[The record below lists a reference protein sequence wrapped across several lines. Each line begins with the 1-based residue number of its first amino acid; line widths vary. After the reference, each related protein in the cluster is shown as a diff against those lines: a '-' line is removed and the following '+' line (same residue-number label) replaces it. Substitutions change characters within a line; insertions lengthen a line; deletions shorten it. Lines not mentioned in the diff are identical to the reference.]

1 MSAYSEYSLN
11 IAIAEFFSQTYSIYA
26 GPEFEFVIQFRLKSL
41 ILESETVTH
50 GKEPLFVYIM
60 NRIQGI
66 SYLDFVLT
74 DCFSEN
80 SDKNFIWR
88 KTLMSDVAR
97 FFTLS
102 WEAPQ
107 EVNSDYRENLRRTY
121 TKDLQLLLHC
131 LPQRFH
137 QIIRKCLDSMDAF
150 LSLPMALLH
159 RDFAICDIMNLHSLQ
174 ALTGAL
180 HLKNGWRRFEGYE
193 ALPDTFSS
201 TFQDQVGNL
210 SAESMKTINTAR
222 IIGLLRSRG
231 FTKRVVNMRPATSIR
246 DDETGRYNMIY
257 LDSFL
262 VNQTHSGYKVR

>member
-1 MSAYSEYSLN
+1 VLRVTGGPTVLIGYS
-11 IAIAEFFSQTYSIYA
+11 
-26 GPEFEFVIQFRLKSL
+26 
-41 ILESETVTH
+41 
-50 GKEPLFVYIM
+50 
-60 NRIQGI
+60 
-66 SYLDFVLT
+66 
-74 DCFSEN
+74 
-80 SDKNFIWR
+80 
-88 KTLMSDVAR
+88 

-107 EVNSDYRENLRRTY
+107 EVYSDYRENLRRTY

-159 RDFAICDIMNLHSLQ
+159 RDFAICDIMVDWKSSRLTGIIDWPEPSFPA

-210 SAESMKTINTAR
+210 SVESMKTINTAR

-231 FTKRVVNMRPATSIR
+231 FTKQVANMRPATSIR
-246 DDETGRYNMIY
+246 DDETGRYNMLY
-257 LDSFL
+257 LDSFP